1 MGLKTGR
8 LVVRVV
14 EEGEPTHARIHLTN
28 SLGEAEYA
36 SGCLPYER
44 DWHFTVE
51 GGFTAELPPGRTSI
65 RIEKGKEYLQVTDV
79 IEMTEGGEV
88 TEEYELKRWID
99 MNSLGWYSGDTHVH
113 RMPENI
119 LHLMEAEDL
128 NLAPI
133 LSTWNQ
139 RDVFEGGR
147 GKSTVQKGPRAYSLV
162 NQEDERAGGAIM
174 ALGLN
179 RPVRIETEKWHP
191 SQAYFAGKWR
201 GQGATVEQEKPFW
214 WEAPVNVALGLVD
227 TIGIIN
233 NHLQR
238 TEVMDNEAW
247 GHPRD
252 MDAYPGSE
260 GFVHNVLDLYYRY
273 LNLGIKLPITA
284 GSASGVLRNPLG
296 YNRLYVRLEEGFS
309 YEGWFEGMRSGR
321 AFATNGPML
330 FHTIDDELPTLTL
343 RFREPA
349 ELNFDVRVVSQGRLR
364 AVEVIK
370 NGEILREHRA
380 GKRETAFSME
390 VDLEESCWMAVR
402 VFEDCRETVRFAHSN
417 PVFLEAP
424 DPVVPSQKD
433 AQYYQKWCEEL
444 LEGSRNDPERYGS
457 IEKRKEVEEKYERA
471 VDFYR
476 ELAQ

>member
-1 MGLKTGR
+1 MKTGR

-36 SGCLPYER
+36 PGCLPYER

-51 GGFTAELPPGRTSI
+51 GGFTARLPPGRTSI

-79 IEMTEGGEV
+79 IEMPEGEEV

-191 SQAYFAGKWR
+191 SQANFAGKWR
-201 GQGATVEQEKPFW
+201 GQGATV
-214 WEAPVNVALGLVD
+214 
-227 TIGIIN
+227 
-233 NHLQR
+233 
-238 TEVMDNEAW
+238 
-247 GHPRD
+247 
-252 MDAYPGSE
+252 
-260 GFVHNVLDLYYRY
+260 DL
-273 LNLGIKLPITA
+273 A
-284 GSASGVLRNPLG
+284 A
-296 YNRLYVRLEEGFS
+296 
-309 YEGWFEGMRSGR
+309 
-321 AFATNGPML
+321 
-330 FHTIDDELPTLTL
+330 
-343 RFREPA
+343 
-349 ELNFDVRVVSQGRLR
+349 GRLR
-364 AVEVIK
+364 Q
-370 NGEILREHRA
+370 
-380 GKRETAFSME
+380 
-390 VDLEESCWMAVR
+390 
-402 VFEDCRETVRFAHSN
+402 RF
-417 PVFLEAP
+417 
-424 DPVVPSQKD
+424 
-433 AQYYQKWCEEL
+433 
-444 LEGSRNDPERYGS
+444 
-457 IEKRKEVEEKYERA
+457 
-471 VDFYR
+471 
-476 ELAQ
+476 